1 MTSTSPTTLSTRI
14 VPTLVRP
21 SYRARHVLERNWL
34 GAGAFWKVLL
44 AGFFE
49 PVFYLLAIGVG
60 LGSLIGDVTLSD
72 GTSVPYAAF
81 VAPGMLAASA
91 MNAAVMESTFNIFF
105 KFKYGR
111 VYQSML
117 ATPLGAGDIALGEIR
132 WSLFRGFIYSAAF
145 MLVMAV
151 MGLALSWWALLAL
164 LATTLIGLAF
174 GAVGM
179 AAVTFMRSWQDFDLV
194 TFVTLPL
201 FLFSATFYPL
211 EVYPPWLQT
220 VASFSP
226 LYHGAE
232 LVRGFTLGRFDPSM
246 LTNALVLVSMAV
258 VGAVVAIRR
267 LGKLLLS

>member
-1 MTSTSPTTLSTRI
+1 MTPTESRAMGARV
-14 VPTLVRP
+14 VPSVVRP
-21 SYRARHVLERNWL
+21 TYRSRHVLERNWI
-34 GAGAFWKVLL
+34 ASGAFWKVML

-60 LGSLIGDVTLSD
+60 LGAMIGDITLAD

-91 MNAAVMESTFNIFF
+91 MNAAVMESTFNVFF

-111 VYQSML
+111 VYQAML
-117 ATPLGAGDIALGEIR
+117 ATPIGAGDIAVGEIG
-132 WSLFRGFIYSAAF
+132 WSLFRGFVYSSAF
-145 MLVMAV
+145 LAV
-151 MGLALSWWALLAL
+151 MGVMGLTSSWWAIGAL
-164 LATTLIGLAF
+164 LGTTLIGLAF

-179 AAVTFMRSWQDFDLV
+179 AAVTFMRSWQDFDLI

-246 LTNALVLVSMAV
+246 ITHALVLTSMAL
-258 VGAVVAIRR
+258 VGAVIAVRR